1 LSDAAEWT
9 VRVEHDEEGTRFF
22 VRVGDDE
29 AELAYTRVGPKLI
42 DLQHTYVP
50 ESARGHGL
58 AEALATAAFDYAKER
73 GYRVVPTCPFVR
85 GWLAHHP
92 ELAPLVDAPYAK
104 FLEDRPR
111 P

>member
-1 LSDAAEWT
+1 MK
-9 VRVEHDEEGTRFF
+9 VEHDEAGSRFF
-22 VRVGDDE
+22 VRVDDDE
-29 AELAYTRVGPKLI
+29 AELTYTRVGPKLI

-50 ESARGHGL
+50 ASARGHGL
-58 AEALATAAFDYAKER
+58 AEALATAAFDHARER

-85 GWLAHHP
+85 RWLTHHR
-92 ELAPLVDAPYAK
+92 ELATLVDAPYAK